1 MATTTRTAT
10 TPDERHIDV
19 VQPSLPRTLVLG
31 IFGMAMAAAVASY
44 FVFDENLF
52 APIAVGFL
60 LYVIPIYVVS
70 RVRESKRKATD
81 RAWIAIVTL
90 AFTIAI
96 LPLVSLIVTVIL
108 EGAARFDADF
118 FTSDMRGVVGEGGGA
133 LHAIVGTLMITLIA
147 TLISV
152 PVGIMC
158 AVYLVEYGGKGWLA
172 RWTTF
177 LVDVMTGIPSIVAG
191 LFAFALFAILVG
203 PGYRSGV
210 MGAIALSVLMIP
222 TVVRAT
228 EEMLKLVP
236 NELREA
242 SYALGVQKWRTI
254 TKVVIPTALAGIVT
268 GVILAVARVIG
279 ETAPLLLTAGFTST
293 INWNPF
299 EGRMTALPVFAY
311 YSYVTPGVP
320 PEPGFERAWTAALVL
335 IIIVLG
341 LNLIGRWVA
350 VRFAPAKA

>member
-1 MATTTRTAT
+1 MTTSTQTSL
-10 TPDERHIDV
+10 DERHIDV
-19 VQPSLPRTLVLG
+19 VQPSLPRTLLLG
-31 IFGMAMAAAVASY
+31 VAGVAVVGAIAAY
-44 FVFDENLF
+44 FLLGGNLF
-52 APIAVGFL
+52 APIAIGFL
-60 LYVIPIYVVS
+60 LYTIPVYVLA
-70 RVRESKRKATD
+70 RARESRRKATD
-81 RAWIAIVTL
+81 RTWTAVVML
-90 AFTIAI
+90 AFVIALI
-96 LPLVSLIVTVIL
+96 PLLSLVITVIA
-108 EGAARFDADF
+108 EGIARFDTEF

-133 LHAIVGTLMITLIA
+133 LHAIVGTFMITILA
-147 TLISV
+147 AVISV

-158 AVYLVEYGGKGWLA
+158 GVYLVEYGGKGWLA

-191 LFAFALFAILVG
+191 LFAFALFAFIVG
-203 PGYRSGV
+203 PAYRSGF
-210 MGAIALSVLMIP
+210 MGSIALSVLMIP

-268 GVILAVARVIG
+268 GVMLAIARVIG

-299 EGRMTALPVFAY
+299 EGRMTSLPVYAY

-320 PEPGFERAWTAALVL
+320 PEPGYERAWTAALVL

-341 LNLIGRWVA
+341 LNLMARWIA
-350 VRFAPAKA
+350 VRFSPTKA